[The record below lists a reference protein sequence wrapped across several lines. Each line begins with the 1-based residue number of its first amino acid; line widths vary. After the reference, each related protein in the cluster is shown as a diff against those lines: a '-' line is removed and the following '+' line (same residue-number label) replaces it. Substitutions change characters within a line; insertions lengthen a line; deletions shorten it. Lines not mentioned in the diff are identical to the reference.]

1 MSRDDQTQLRRL
13 RMEMLR
19 MRAGVERAELVSAV
33 RDLRGGAER
42 LRSFSN
48 LAGGIGAAVTGRSGW
63 IGLLSA
69 LVRKPWAAAFA
80 LGAVRALK
88 RKPMLAAVV
97 VATAAALGVGLSR
110 RPRGAEARARA
121 DEDYGAG

>member
-1 MSRDDQTQLRRL
+1 MSRDQIQLRQL

-19 MRAGVERAELVSAV
+19 MRAGMERAELVSAV

-48 LAGGIGAAVTGRSGW
+48 LAGGIGAAVTARSGW
-63 IGLLSA
+63 IGLVAA
-69 LVRKPWAAAFA
+69 LARKPWAAAFA

-110 RPRGAEARARA
+110 SRRAASRQSA
-121 DEDYGAG
+121 PDDYGPG

>member
-19 MRAGVERAELVSAV
+19 MRAGVERAELVSAI
-33 RDLRGGAER
+33 RDVRGGAER

-48 LAGGIGAAVTGRSGW
+48 IAGGIGAAVTGRSGW
-63 IGLLSA
+63 VGLIAS

-110 RPRGAEARARA
+110 RQRGSASRVRT

>member
-1 MSRDDQTQLRRL
+1 MSRDQIQLRQL

-19 MRAGVERAELVSAV
+19 MRAGVERAELVSAI

-48 LAGGIGAAVTGRSGW
+48 LAGGIGAAVTARSGW
-63 IGLLSA
+63 IGLVAA
-69 LVRKPWAAAFA
+69 LARKPWAAAFA

-110 RPRGAEARARA
+110 SRRAASRQA
-121 DEDYGAG
+121 APDDYGAG

>member
-1 MSRDDQTQLRRL
+1 MSRDQIQLRQL

-19 MRAGVERAELVSAV
+19 MRAGMERAELVSAV

-48 LAGGIGAAVTGRSGW
+48 LAGGIGAAVTARSGW
-63 IGLLSA
+63 IGLVAA
-69 LVRKPWAAAFA
+69 LARKPWAAAFA

-110 RPRGAEARARA
+110 SHRAASRQA
-121 DEDYGAG
+121 APNDYGPG

>member
-1 MSRDDQTQLRRL
+1 MRRDQVQLRQL

-19 MRAGVERAELVSAV
+19 MRAGVERAELVSAI
-33 RDLRGGAER
+33 RDIRGGTER
-42 LRSFSN
+42 LRSLSN

-63 IGLLSA
+63 IGLLAA

-88 RKPMLAAVV
+88 RKPLLAAVV

-110 RPRGAEARARA
+110 SRAASREPA
-121 DEDYGAG
+121 PEDYGAG

>member
-1 MSRDDQTQLRRL
+1 MSRHRDEVRLRQL

-19 MRAGVERAELVSAV
+19 MRAGVERAELVSAI
-33 RDLRGGAER
+33 RDVRGGAER
-42 LRSFSN
+42 LRSLSN

-63 IGLLSA
+63 IGLVAA

-88 RKPMLAAVV
+88 RKPLLAAVV

-110 RPRGAEARARA
+110 RRAEPAP
-121 DEDYGAG
+121 EDYGAG

>member
-1 MSRDDQTQLRRL
+1 MSRDQVQLRQL

-19 MRAGVERAELVSAV
+19 MRAGVERAELVSAI

-42 LRSFSN
+42 LRSLSN

-63 IGLLSA
+63 IGLLAA

-88 RKPMLAAVV
+88 RKPLFAAVV

-110 RPRGAEARARA
+110 NRRTASRAPAPEDHGAS
-121 DEDYGAG
+121 

>member
-1 MSRDDQTQLRRL
+1 MSRDQVQLRQL

-19 MRAGVERAELVSAV
+19 MRAGVERAELVSAI
-33 RDLRGGAER
+33 RDIRGGTER
-42 LRSFSN
+42 LRSLSN

-63 IGLLSA
+63 IGLLAA

-88 RKPMLAAVV
+88 RKPLLAAVV

-110 RPRGAEARARA
+110 SRRAASREETTP
-121 DEDYGAG
+121 EDYGAG

>member
-1 MSRDDQTQLRRL
+1 MSHGRDETQLRQL

-19 MRAGVERAELVSAV
+19 MRAGVERAELVSAI

-42 LRSFSN
+42 LRSLSN
-48 LAGGIGAAVTGRSGW
+48 LAGGIGAAVTARSGW
-63 IGLLSA
+63 VGLLA
-69 LVRKPWAAAFA
+69 TLVRKPWAAAFA

-110 RPRGAEARARA
+110 SRRAASRDPA
-121 DEDYGAG
+121 PEDYGAG

>member
-1 MSRDDQTQLRRL
+1 MNREDQVQLRQL

-19 MRAGVERAELVSAV
+19 MRASVERAELVSAV

-42 LRSFSN
+42 LRSLSN
-48 LAGGIGAAVTGRSGW
+48 LAGGIGAAVTARSGW
-63 IGLLSA
+63 IGLVAA

-88 RKPMLAAVV
+88 RKPLLAAAVV
-97 VATAAALGVGLSR
+97 SMAAALGVGFSR
-110 RPRGAEARARA
+110 MQRESASRAVSSR
-121 DEDYGAG
+121 DYGAR

>member
-1 MSRDDQTQLRRL
+1 MSRDETQLRQL

-19 MRAGVERAELVSAV
+19 MRAGVERAELVSAI
-33 RDLRGGAER
+33 RDVRGGTER
-42 LRSFSN
+42 LRSLSN
-48 LAGGIGAAVTGRSGW
+48 LAGGIGAAMTGRSGW
-63 IGLLSA
+63 VGLLAA

-110 RPRGAEARARA
+110 KQRASAPRTSS